1 MCSKYKHHS
10 ELDNEQNLRGPMQL
24 LKEKNNLWFD
34 LLNFLHLISNL
45 KSCNDNMHDL
55 QLTHWMRKF
64 PIQSDTTGAIICE
77 VKSAHNRATN
87 IGILPI
93 YNSLMVYMA
102 RFAVKSRYPKDKCHK
117 KIGLYAQNIN
127 TIPNPTFKHNLEDA
141 WRDRTITW
149 RERES
154 SFQPRTIF
162 AYELQLIDLKLTMCV
177 SWLTI
182 SSLIQWLKSF
192 VKLEVPIIGPHTHV
206 FS

>member
-141 WRDRTITW
+141 WRDPHNNLKRK
-149 RERES
+149 R
-154 SFQPRTIF
+154 IF
-162 AYELQLIDLKLTMCV
+162 
-177 SWLTI
+177 I
-182 SSLIQWLKSF
+182 STSYNFCI
-192 VKLEVPIIGPHTHV
+192 
-206 FS
+206 